1 MTEQKKGFTILD
13 HPADVGIEAYGGTL
27 AEAFEQAALGLMS
40 ILLDCSKA
48 EDREVRT
55 ISLNAIDREHLL
67 VKWLGEVLYLY
78 DGQHFIGT
86 RFRILEL
93 AWDRLLAEVHGEPH
107 AEDRHETRM
116 DVNAVT
122 YHQLEILQAEEFSRI
137 RVYLDI

>member
-1 MTEQKKGFTILD
+1 MTEQKKGFAILD

-40 ILLDCSKA
+40 VLLDCSKA

-78 DGQHFIGT
+78 DGQHFVGT

-93 AWDRLLAEVHGEPH
+93 AWDRLLAEVHGESY

-116 DVNAVT
+116 DVKAVT
-122 YHQLEILQAEEFSRI
+122 YHQLEILQSEEFSRI